1 MDLSQRLTAARSDGR
16 TQAAADPHAELK
28 NQVHLLVIGDLGPQ
42 LFNADFDQ
50 GTLRERVLADI
61 RRHLSQESGLSR
73 TDRDRI
79 VSDLA
84 DDILGHG
91 PLERLLADHRRGRIL
106 LVSHGGA
113 VRAIVAH
120 AVALADH
127 DRRHIDGA
135 RNGSLTTV
143 ATRRGALRLVS
154 FNDDG
159 HLPPLR

>member
-1 MDLSQRLTAARSDGR
+1 MDLSQRLTAARTDGR
-16 TQAAADPHAELK
+16 SPSGVADPHGELK

-79 VSDLA
+79 VAELA

-91 PLERLLADHRRGRIL
+91 PLERLLSDDTVSEIMVNGPADVWIEREGILHRTM
-106 LVSHGGA
+106 
-113 VRAIVAH
+113 VRFT
-120 AVALADH
+120 DE
-127 DRRHIDGA
+127 
-135 RNGSLTTV
+135 
-143 ATRRGALRLVS
+143 
-154 FNDDG
+154 
-159 HLPPLR
+159 